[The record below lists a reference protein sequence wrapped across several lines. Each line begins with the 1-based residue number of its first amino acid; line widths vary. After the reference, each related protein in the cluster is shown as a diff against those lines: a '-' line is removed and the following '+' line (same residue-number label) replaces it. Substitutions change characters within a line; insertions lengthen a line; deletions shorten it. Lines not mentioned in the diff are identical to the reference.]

1 MIERVAYCDHAK
13 ISLVPSS
20 ESGTNRQNARAPF
33 LSHLLYFILVISI
46 PRERVCTQTCALVV
60 SLSLSASDE
69 VQTRSWGFH
78 AQVHAGIGPEALHRL
93 GAVDK
98 MTDFSKVPRWRRHAH
113 FLKGKT
119 QSHKWGVQRGLLTAV
134 AGGKLWPLSGPP
146 PPPPPGRS
154 LAERQVAAGRPTGTP
169 TREAL
174 RLRLSRVHSHVD

>member
-1 MIERVAYCDHAK
+1 M
-13 ISLVPSS
+13 
-20 ESGTNRQNARAPF
+20 
-33 LSHLLYFILVISI
+33 
-46 PRERVCTQTCALVV
+46 CTQTCALVV